1 MVRRAGLKMTL
12 RAKALIAV
20 AIALVASAA
29 LIYGV
34 SHQILVRE
42 LLTIESDQIKKDVSV
57 VQRAIEREQTE
68 LDARAFDYS
77 VWDDTY
83 AFMEEPDPEYIR
95 SNLPDNLYVSL
106 EVNLLAFVQPDGTL
120 TYGRSFDLAKGTSA
134 DVPAALRALWR
145 SGSPLLESGRT
156 GTPTTGVVSTA
167 GGTYLVA
174 SRPILQTDEQ
184 GPPRGAVI
192 VGRLLTPSLV
202 KSLNDQV
209 QLSTAIIPL
218 ASRQVPP
225 EIQASLPSLTGSG
238 SIVAAPVDSDTI
250 AGYTTLDDIYGQPAL
265 VLKVESPRL
274 TYQQGTQ
281 AVTEYVL
288 VVLGIII
295 AIGVA
300 LNLALSGW
308 VLAPLRKLLAQVK
321 TLAAEQTHAGRL
333 ETPRGVEFGTLGRE
347 INNLLD
353 ELEAAQQEVSQL
365 YGLARE
371 QAEHD
376 ALTGLL
382 SRRFII
388 EKLGAAVSMAQNHR
402 GRLALMMI
410 DVDGFKLFNDA
421 HGHLA
426 GDSVLEAVSKAL
438 SGCTRDGDL
447 VGRYGGDEFLVVLPN
462 TETKGAVSQAER
474 LLHAVDELTWR
485 TPSGTRVPISLSI
498 GVSAF
503 PRHGSDLNELIAFA
517 DANLY
522 TAKQQ
527 GGHAVSSA
535 VSSGEDGAIDQGFG
549 VLDSLI
555 TAISEKDH
563 YTRRHSEEVA
573 AHAVHMAEALGL
585 SDRVI
590 RAIRLAGLLH
600 DVGKTGIPA
609 SLLLRPGPLTA
620 QEESLVRRHVE
631 IGLALIRDVP
641 ELDEVLEA
649 VGAHHERMD
658 GSGYPRGLKGQNI
671 PLTGRVLAIADTY
684 SAMTTRRP
692 YHRARTSEEARE
704 GIRKIAGSQLD
715 ARVVEVFLS
724 LFDPIPKTAEKSA
737 DVGAPGAEGRTTTP
751 AAWAPETGVA

>member
-1 MVRRAGLKMTL
+1 MTL
-12 RAKALIAV
+12 RMKALIAV

-42 LLTIESDQIKKDVSV
+42 LLAIESDQMTKDVSV
-57 VQRAIEREQTE
+57 VQRALEREQAE
-68 LDARAFDYS
+68 LDARAFDYAT
-77 VWDDTY
+77 WDNTY

-95 SNLPDNLYVSL
+95 TNLPDNVYESFQI
-106 EVNLLAFVQPDGTL
+106 NLLALVQSDGTL
-120 TYGRSFDLAKGTSA
+120 TYGRSFDLESGASA
-134 DVPAALRALWR
+134 DVSAALKALWR
-145 SGSPLLESGRT
+145 SGSPLVESGGT
-156 GTPTTGVVSTA
+156 GTPTTGIMNTA
-167 GGTYLVA
+167 DGTFLVA
-174 SRPILQTDEQ
+174 SRPVLRSNEQ
-184 GPPRGAVI
+184 GPPRGALI
-192 VGRLLTPSLV
+192 VGRLLTPSFV
-202 KSLNDQV
+202 ESLSDQI
-209 QLSTAIIPL
+209 QLDTRFVPL
-218 ASRQVPP
+218 NGRDVAP
-225 EIQASLPSLTGSG
+225 EVLASLPALTSSA
-238 SIVAAPVDSDTI
+238 SIAVAPLDSNTI
-250 AGYTTLDDIYGQPAL
+250 AGYMRLDDIYGQPAL

-281 AVTEYVL
+281 AVAKYVL
-288 VVLGIII
+288 IVLGIII

-308 VLAPLRKLLAQVK
+308 VLAPMRRLLAQVK
-321 TLAAEQTHAGRL
+321 ALAAEQTHAGRL
-333 ETPRGVEFGTLGRE
+333 KIPSGVEFGTLGRE
-347 INNLLD
+347 INNLLA
-353 ELEAAQQEVSQL
+353 ELETAQQEVSHL

-382 SRRFII
+382 SRRYII
-388 EKLGAAVSMAQNHR
+388 EKLETAVSMAQGHA
-402 GRLALMMI
+402 GKLALMMI
-410 DVDGFKLFNDA
+410 DIDGFKLFNDA

-426 GDSVLEAVSKAL
+426 GDSILETVSNAL
-438 SGCTRDGDL
+438 AGCTRDGDL

-462 TETKGAVSQAER
+462 TDTKGAVSQAER

-485 TPSGTRVPISLSI
+485 TPSGIRVPISLSI

-503 PRHGSDLNELIAFA
+503 PGHGSDLNELIAFA

-522 TAKQQ
+522 AAKQK

-535 VSSGEDGAIDQGFG
+535 VSSGEDGVVDHGFG

-563 YTRRHSEEVA
+563 YTRKHSEEVA
-573 AHAVHMAEALGL
+573 SHAVHMAEALGL
-585 SDRVI
+585 SGSMI
-590 RAIRLAGLLH
+590 RAIRMAGLLH

-631 IGLALIRDVP
+631 IGVALIRDVP
-641 ELDEVLEA
+641 ELDDVLEA

-658 GSGYPRGLKGQNI
+658 GSGYPRGLAGQDI
-671 PLTGRVLAIADTY
+671 PLAGRLLAIADTY

-692 YHRARTSEEARE
+692 YHRAKTSEEARE
-704 GIRKIAGSQLD
+704 EIRKVAGSQLD
-715 ARVVEVFLS
+715 SRVVEVFLS
-724 LFDPIPKTAEKSA
+724 LFHPNLETAEKSRDSGGR
-737 DVGAPGAEGRTTTP
+737 DVQGDTATPVGWVPG
-751 AAWAPETGVA
+751 TGVA